1 MPRGYQTS
9 EDFQTEEKLAI
20 FLAESVRPDFQQIQK
35 YMSIKTQIE
44 ELENRPLCHWINK
57 GISMLP
63 KDDQEKIARAKRSSE
78 IAELKQQIGE
88 E

>member
-20 FLAESVRPDFQQIQK
+20 FIAESVRPDFQQIQK
-35 YMSIKTQIE
+35 YMSIKTQLE
-44 ELENRPLCHWINK
+44 ELENRPLSDWIDK
-57 GISMLP
+57 GISGLP
-63 KDDQEKIARAKRSSE
+63 KEDQEKIARSKRASE

-88 E
+88 T